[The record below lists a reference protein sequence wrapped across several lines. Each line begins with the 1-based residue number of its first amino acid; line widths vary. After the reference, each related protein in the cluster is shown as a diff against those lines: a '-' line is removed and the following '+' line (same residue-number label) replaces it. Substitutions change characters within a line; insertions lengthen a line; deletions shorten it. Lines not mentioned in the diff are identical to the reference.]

1 MQRGG
6 WCVVAAI
13 VVGWGS
19 VAGSLL
25 AAELLPSPKVPGF
38 ERFYAAEDTSLV
50 DGGRLLIS
58 ELNCTSCHKVDGDAD
73 LLRDKQAPVLDL
85 VGEQARPEW
94 IRSFLQQPHV
104 TKPGTTM
111 PDLLGGMPDGD
122 RVGAIE
128 ALTQFLAN
136 TGAVS
141 DTAADPVAAK
151 RGEGLFNR
159 VGCLACH
166 DSQADDAQPLATSV
180 SLPHLSDKYTAHSL
194 ATFLKDP
201 HKVRPSGRM
210 PALGLKDE
218 DYRDLAAYF
227 LRDRQ
232 LPPNMQYAVYH
243 GSWDKLPDFAEL
255 EPVKTGECAGFD
267 LTVAG
272 RENNFAVRF
281 TTLMFLPKEGN
292 YSFILGSDDGSRLL
306 IDGKV
311 IVDVDGIHPHQDK
324 RERAALTGGMH
335 QVVVEYFQGGGE
347 WTVAVEI
354 EGNGLTRQSIATL
367 CRLTEAAPTP
377 TDSNPVFTFQPDLVT
392 QGRELF
398 ASVGCANCHQM
409 KANEE
414 RVASTKQAKRWNDL
428 AKSGGCVSETPAA
441 GLPHFHFTAR
451 QVAAI
456 TAAMSVP
463 VTEETPPQLVHRTLV
478 TLNCYA
484 CHARGELKSAPVTT
498 NDDDDDGLPKA
509 PVLVGGVEEA
519 RNAFFKS
526 SQPEMGDEGRIPP
539 ALSGVGDKLT
549 DDWLKQVLDRGAN
562 DRQNYMQTKMPRFGG
577 RNIGHLTAAFIAVDR
592 QPDSAPQ
599 VVFDEPE
606 YRVKSDGRHLVGAKA
621 LSCIKCHDFA
631 QHPSQGVRAINLA
644 TMTKRLR
651 SDWFHRYVLN
661 PQDYRPGT
669 RMPAPWPFG
678 QTTIRDV
685 LDANVDLQI
694 QAVWTYLSDGDKA
707 AIPVGLVREPIELV
721 ATDTPIL
728 YRNFIEG
735 AGSRAIGVG
744 YPEKVNLAWDA
755 NNMRLAMIWHG
766 AFIDASRHWNGRGVG
781 FEAPLGDHV
790 LPLPDGPSLASLVSP
805 NDPWPM
811 TSEPARES
819 GYRFKG
825 YKLDAQQRP
834 AFLYT
839 IGDVTVID
847 NYQPL
852 VKEGQKDPHLARTLT
867 ITGPAADA
875 NATGEKWYFRALR
888 AGQIEPG
895 AEEGTWKVDG
905 LWTLS
910 LAAPAV
916 GEVRQSQGQKELLI
930 PISLTGQPVE
940 ILLQYAW

>member
-1 MQRGG
+1 MQCGG
-6 WCVVAAI
+6 WWVVAAI

-19 VAGSLL
+19 VTGAILG
-25 AAELLPSPKVPGF
+25 AELSPAPKVPGF
-38 ERFYAAEDTSLV
+38 ERFYAAEETSLV

-58 ELNCTSCHKVDGDAD
+58 ELNCTSCHKVEGDND
-73 LLRDKQAPVLDL
+73 PLREKQAPVLDL
-85 VGEQARPEW
+85 IGERARPEW
-94 IRSFLQQPHV
+94 IRAFLKQPHL
-104 TKPGTTM
+104 TKSGTTM
-111 PDLLGGMPDGD
+111 PDLLTSLPEGE
-122 RVGAIE
+122 RSAAVE
-128 ALTQFLAN
+128 ALTHFLAN

-151 RGEGLFNR
+151 RGEALFNR

-166 DSQADDAQPLATSV
+166 DSQDEGATPIATSV
-180 SLPHLSDKYTAHSL
+180 ALPHLSDKYSAHSL

-201 HKVRPSGRM
+201 HKARPSGRM

-218 DYRDLAAYF
+218 EYRDLAAYF

-232 LPPNMQYAVYH
+232 LPPNVEYAVYH
-243 GSWDKLPDFAEL
+243 GSWDKLPNFDEL
-255 EPVKTGECAGFD
+255 QPVKKGQSAGFD

-272 RENNFAVRF
+272 RENNFAIRF
-281 TTLMFLPKEGN
+281 STLMFLPKDGN

-306 IDGKV
+306 IDDKV
-311 IVDVDGIHPHQDK
+311 VVDIDGVHPHQDK
-324 RERAALTGGMH
+324 RERTALSAGQH
-335 QVVVEYFQGGGE
+335 RVVVEYFQGGGE
-347 WTVAVEI
+347 WTVAAEI

-367 CRLTEAAPTP
+367 CRLTEAPPQADDT
-377 TDSNPVFTFQPDLVT
+377 PVFTIDSELVT
-392 QGRELF
+392 KGRDLF

-409 KANEE
+409 KSNEE
-414 RVASTKQAKRWNDL
+414 RVASTRSTKKWNEL
-428 AKSGGCVSETPAA
+428 AKTGGCVAETPAV
-441 GLPHFHFTAR
+441 GLPNFHFTTR

-456 TAAMSVP
+456 TAAMSAP
-463 VTEETPPQLVHRTLV
+463 MSEETPPQLVHRTLV

-484 CHARGELKSAPVTT
+484 CHARGEIKTAPVAT
-498 NDDDDDGLPKA
+498 DEDDDGLPQA
-509 PVLVGGVEEA
+509 PVFVGGVEEA
-519 RNAFFKS
+519 RNGFFKS

-539 ALSGVGDKLT
+539 SLSGVGDKLT

-577 RNIGHLTAAFIAVDR
+577 RNVGHLTAALIAVDR
-592 QPDSAPQ
+592 LPDAAPQ

-631 QHPSQGVRAINLA
+631 QHPSQGVRAINLV

-651 SDWFHRYVLN
+651 SDWFYRYLLN

-678 QTTIRDV
+678 QTTVRDV

-694 QAVWTYLSDGDKA
+694 AAVWTYLSDGDKA

-721 ATDTPIL
+721 ATDAPIL

-735 AGSRAIGVG
+735 AGSRGIGVG

-766 AFIDASRHWNGRGVG
+766 AFMDASRHWNGRGVG

-790 LPLPDGPSLASLVSP
+790 LPLPDGPSLVALASP

-825 YKLDAQQRP
+825 YRLDSQRRP
-834 AFLYT
+834 SFLFT
-839 IGDVTVID
+839 VGDVSVND

-852 VKEGQKDPHLARTLT
+852 VNEGQKDPHLARLLT
-867 ITGPAADA
+867 INGPATDQ
-875 NATGEKWYFRALR
+875 KWYFRALR
-888 AGQIEPG
+888 ASRIEPG
-895 AEEGTWKVDG
+895 EAPGTWKVDG
-905 LWTLS
+905 LWTLTI
-910 LAAPAV
+910 AGPAV
-916 GEVRQSQGQKELLI
+916 GELRESQGEKELLI

-940 ILLQYAW
+940 LSLQYAW

>member
-19 VAGSLL
+19 VAGSIS
-25 AAELLPSPKVPGF
+25 AAELSPSPKVPGF
-38 ERFYAAEDTSLV
+38 ERFYAADETSLV

-58 ELNCTSCHKVDGDAD
+58 ELNCTSCHKVEGDTD
-73 LLRDKQAPVLDL
+73 PLRDKQAPVLDL
-85 VGEQARPEW
+85 VGERARPEW
-94 IRSFLQQPHV
+94 IRSFLKQPHV

-111 PDLLGGMPDGD
+111 PDLLGGVPEGERDA
-122 RVGAIE
+122 AIE
-128 ALTQFLAN
+128 ALTHFLAS

-151 RGEGLFNR
+151 RGEALFNR

-166 DSQADDAQPLATSV
+166 DSQDDDAMPIATSV
-180 SLPHLSDKYTAHSL
+180 SLPHLSDKYSAHSL

-201 HKVRPSGRM
+201 HKARPSGRM

-218 DYRDLAAYF
+218 EYRDLAAYF

-232 LPPNMQYAVYH
+232 LPPNVEFAAYH
-243 GSWDKLPDFAEL
+243 GDWDKLPNFDEL
-255 EPVKTGECAGFD
+255 KPVKTGQCAGFD

-272 RENNFAVRF
+272 RANNFAIRF
-281 TTLMFLPKEGN
+281 TTLMFLPKDGN

-306 IDGKV
+306 IDDKV
-311 IVDVDGIHPHQDK
+311 VVDVDGIHPHQEK
-324 RERAALTGGMH
+324 RERAALSAGQH
-335 QVVVEYFQGGGE
+335 RVVVEYFQGGGE
-347 WTVAVEI
+347 WTVAADI
-354 EGNGLTRQSIATL
+354 EGNGLTRQSIASL
-367 CRLTEAAPTP
+367 CRLTETPPPTA
-377 TDSNPVFTFQPDLVT
+377 DEKPVFALNPELVPK
-392 QGRELF
+392 GRELF

-414 RVASTKQAKRWNDL
+414 RVASTKTAKSWKDL
-428 AKSGGCVSETPAA
+428 AKSGGCVAETPAA
-441 GLPHFHFTAR
+441 GLPNFHFTAR

-456 TAAMSVP
+456 TAAMSAASA
-463 VTEETPPQLVHRTLV
+463 EETPQQLVHRTLV

-484 CHARGELKSAPVTT
+484 CHARGELKAAAVAATDA
-498 NDDDDDGLPKA
+498 DDELPKA
-509 PVLVGGVEEA
+509 PVFVGGVEEA
-519 RNAFFKS
+519 RNVFFKS

-539 ALSGVGDKLT
+539 ALTGVGDKLT

-562 DRQNYMQTKMPRFGG
+562 DRQNYMQTRMPRFGD
-577 RNIGHLTAAFIAVDR
+577 RNVGHLTAAFIAVDR

-599 VVFDEPE
+599 VTFDEPE

-631 QHPSQGVRAINLA
+631 QHPAQGVRAINLA

-651 SDWFHRYVLN
+651 PDWFHRYLLN

-685 LDANVDLQI
+685 LDANVDKQI
-694 QAVWTYLSDGDKA
+694 QAVWTYLADGDKA

-721 ATDTPIL
+721 ATETPIL

-790 LPLPDGPSLASLVSP
+790 LPLPDGPSLAALVSP

-819 GYRFKG
+819 GYHFKG
-825 YKLDAQQRP
+825 YRLDAQQRP
-834 AFLYT
+834 MFLFT
-839 IGDVTVID
+839 VGEVSVTD

-852 VKEGQKDPHLARTLT
+852 VKDGQKDPHLARTLT
-867 ITGPAADA
+867 ITGPASDQ
-875 NATGEKWYFRALR
+875 KWYVRALR
-888 AGQIEPG
+888 ADRIEPG
-895 AEEGTWKVDG
+895 DTAGSWKVDG
-905 LWTLS
+905 IWTFS
-910 LAAPAV
+910 IAGPAV
-916 GEVRQSQGQKELLI
+916 GELRDSQGQKELLI
-930 PISLTGQPVE
+930 PVSLTGQPVE
-940 ILLQYAW
+940 ISLQYAW